1 MRSLHHRTERWRL
14 RAVLEVNRVTGAT
27 RRYSA
32 SITLRDRFAMLAAA
46 KELEAVTKEAK
57 TWLSAHPCSDEKLG
71 ARIEGMLNT
80 SDEVAVTARRV
91 VTDPAAD
98 IETTMGRIGYLL
110 AEIEI
115 DSQLLNGSLR
125 PRGSTRRRR
134 RAA

>member
-1 MRSLHHRTERWRL
+1 MRSLQHPTERWRL
-14 RAVLEVNRVTGAT
+14 RAVLELNRVTGAN

-32 SITLRDRFAMLAAA
+32 SMTLRNRFAMLAAA
-46 KELEAVTKEAK
+46 KELEAVTKEAE
-57 TWLSAHPCSDEKLG
+57 TWLSAHPCSDQRLG
-71 ARIEGMLNT
+71 EQMEGMLHT
-80 SDEVAVTARRV
+80 SAEVAVTARRA

-115 DSQLLNGSLR
+115 DSQLLDGSLR
-125 PRGSTRRRR
+125 PRGSSRRRR

>member
-1 MRSLHHRTERWRL
+1 MRSLYHPTERWRL
-14 RAVLEVNRVTGAT
+14 RAVLELNGVTSAS

-32 SITLRDRFAMLAAA
+32 SITLRNRFAMLAAA
-46 KELEAVTKEAK
+46 KELEAVTKEAE

-80 SDEVAVTARRV
+80 SAEVAMTARRAAA
-91 VTDPAAD
+91 DPAGD

-115 DSQLLNGSLR
+115 GSQLLDGSLR
-125 PRGSTRRRR
+125 PRGSSRRRR